1 MTEPTELLDPFSAAK
16 RLGITYGTLAV
27 WRCTR
32 RKALPFVKIGRKV
45 FYRAQ
50 DIENFI
56 NSNVYPGD
64 GPKPQPQK
72 RATTR

>member
-1 MTEPTELLDPFSAAK
+1 MTELFNSTEAGKKL
-16 RLGITYGTLAV
+16 RTTYGTLAV

-50 DIENFI
+50 DIEKFI
-56 NSNVYPGD
+56 EDNLHPGD
-64 GPKPQPQK
+64 REPALTK
-72 RATTR
+72 RKKSR